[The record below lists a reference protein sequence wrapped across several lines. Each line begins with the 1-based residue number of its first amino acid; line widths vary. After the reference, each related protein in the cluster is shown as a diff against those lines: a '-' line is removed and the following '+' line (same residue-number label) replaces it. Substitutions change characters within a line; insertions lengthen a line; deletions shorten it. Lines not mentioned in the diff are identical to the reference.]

1 MKRRSRAGGELTK
14 GKPRKALE
22 PKRSDAPKAVSRSKS
37 SPPGEETEVARLT
50 RERDEA
56 LEQRTAISDI
66 LRVISNSNRHLR
78 QYTVFGPTVI
88 SIEIWPDPAQSPLEI
103 LRATTTRSVFYLA
116 AGRHPAAFASSSVQ
130 NHRLPGVAVLTW
142 A

>member
-14 GKPRKALE
+14 GKPRKALG

-66 LRVISNSNRHLR
+66 LRVISNSPSDVQPVLR
-78 QYTVFGPTVI
+78 
-88 SIEIWPDPAQSPLEI
+88 SIAA
-103 LRATTTRSVFYLA
+103 LRAPVNKTKCNEVN
-116 AGRHPAAFASSSVQ
+116 GMV
-130 NHRLPGVAVLTW
+130 G
-142 A
+142 